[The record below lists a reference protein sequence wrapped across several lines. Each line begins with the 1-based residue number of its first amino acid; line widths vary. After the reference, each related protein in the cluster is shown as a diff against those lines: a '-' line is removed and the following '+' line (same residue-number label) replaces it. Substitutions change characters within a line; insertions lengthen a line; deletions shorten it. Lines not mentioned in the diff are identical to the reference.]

1 MKFIISVVVGL
12 CFFVFFLLISFF
24 PIHNKKP
31 TLREEFENTFP
42 EFEEMR
48 DLIQTDPDII
58 IIKYWT
64 DNNFKIY
71 FKPGKDVC
79 SNFERY
85 QAFFEKN
92 KFVGVISYR
101 GKKIDPDIGR
111 KYNIISNEI
120 NIVFFTDKIYDFLL
134 GYSLLYSGNVYSP
147 ELNLSI
153 LTEDEL
159 HSVGYKHVE
168 KTKHEH
174 WYRIT
179 Y

>member
-1 MKFIISVVVGL
+1 MKTVS
-12 CFFVFFLLISFF
+12 
-24 PIHNKKP
+24 
-31 TLREEFENTFP
+31 T
-42 EFEEMR
+42 
-48 DLIQTDPDII
+48 
-58 IIKYWT
+58 
-64 DNNFKIY
+64 
-71 FKPGKDVC
+71 
-79 SNFERY
+79 
-85 QAFFEKN
+85 
-92 KFVGVISYR
+92 

-111 KYNIISNEI
+111 NYNIISNEI